1 MHSVVRGTIV
11 LLGGRA
17 TCFDGGGLSASP
29 LTVSETIPHTD
40 VLVALASRAARLR
53 LLAIAGHC
61 AQWCAAAPRL
71 SSRVRSAYIKAAYIK
86 DLARMQ
92 ATFDEA
98 TAKKQAVEADAYA
111 TQRRMDSA
119 HRRARRRVHP
129 LEGGL

>member
-1 MHSVVRGTIV
+1 MAA
-11 LLGGRA
+11 LDPELGAALATKGGEAAIKRA
-17 TCFDGGGLSASP
+17 VANVP
-29 LTVSETIPHTD
+29 LNSCPHDD
-40 VLVALASRAARLR
+40 VLVALASQAARLG

-61 AQWCAAAPRL
+61 AQRCAAAPRL

-98 TAKKQAVEADAYA
+98 TAKKQAIEADAYA